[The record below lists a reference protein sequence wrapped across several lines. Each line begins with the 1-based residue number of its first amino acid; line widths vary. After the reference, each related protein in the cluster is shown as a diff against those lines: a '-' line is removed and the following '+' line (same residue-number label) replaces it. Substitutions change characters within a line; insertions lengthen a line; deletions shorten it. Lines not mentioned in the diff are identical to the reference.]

1 MNLKQGAA
9 WLKNKRG
16 SEWDYSFCRTI
27 STIIQ
32 TVTFRM
38 CWCPLL
44 LISSIEAGAE
54 PSSWISNQSAPEG
67 SVWDCPW
74 GLNLYMSP
82 VFRMSMKCGDS
93 GHGHS
98 QARARRGK
106 GLMTVVLRCLFWT
119 LFISCVPPP
128 PLFFIHRVFT
138 IYFQFHW
145 SHCTQPPRRPT
156 EISAIDARNRGER
169 LQITVAIS
177 AAIFLCRFI
186 KIADFFYYSLYTVEA
201 DLNNILPHV
210 TILYFPVEVKL
221 ILICETM
228 KKLRL

>member
-1 MNLKQGAA
+1 MWRLRA
-9 WLKNKRG
+9 WALTG
-16 SEWDYSFCRTI
+16 SSATGERSNDCS
-27 STIIQ
+27 
-32 TVTFRM
+32 VAL
-38 CWCPLL
+38 PLL
-44 LISSIEAGAE
+44 DLIHI
-54 PSSWISNQSAPEG
+54 
-67 SVWDCPW
+67 
-74 GLNLYMSP
+74 L
-82 VFRMSMKCGDS
+82 
-93 GHGHS
+93 
-98 QARARRGK
+98 
-106 GLMTVVLRCLFWT
+106 CL
-119 LFISCVPPP
+119 PP
-128 PLFFIHRVFT
+128 PLFFIHHVFT